1 VANEDFAQ
9 LVMRIKTVLGEK
21 IADVRESKVLTDS
34 PCRLVSAE
42 ASTER
47 DMQRVKR
54 MLGQEYEI
62 PKKIM
67 EINRG
72 HTMVADMAAL
82 AQTGANDPLLDVCIQ
97 QLYESSLLLEG
108 LLPNP
113 ATMVPRIQ
121 QLMEAAV
128 KRS

>member
-1 VANEDFAQ
+1 
-9 LVMRIKTVLGEK
+9 
-21 IADVRESKVLTDS
+21 
-34 PCRLVSAE
+34 
-42 ASTER
+42 
-47 DMQRVKR
+47 
-54 MLGQEYEI
+54 
-62 PKKIM
+62 
-67 EINRG
+67 
-72 HTMVADMAAL
+72 MAAL